1 MPRLARVVLALLL
14 SAPLALGLVALGAGP
29 SAAHEERP
37 ASFPD
42 GTGKVPKFRGFH
54 NPRARVVCRPNS
66 KGLIAKLP
74 AGKVKQRNQRL
85 LKKCE
90 FRNIQAAIDTVRKRH
105 TSIYVLP
112 GTYKEKPTAG
122 NQRSDYCSHLGTAS
136 KAPLKASEYIG
147 SISSPDTGADEH
159 TDEHTGEHADHSDH
173 VEKAADEPGT
183 TNPIALSYA
192 DQRACPHNLNLIAV
206 FGDKT
211 PKNDSIRCDSRFC
224 GIQIVG
230 TGRRMTDVVIDNDFH
245 KLNAI
250 RLDRAGGAVVRNLTV
265 QQSEFNALYVLETD
279 GFLLDK
285 VTARGND
292 EYGILAFA
300 SDHGLI
306 QRSNAFY
313 NGDSG
318 IYPGS
323 GSDLNADNNSI
334 VPTRFAIEIRHN
346 RSHDNTLGYSGTAGN
361 SIWAHH
367 NRFYDNATGIA
378 TDSLFPGHPGLPQDH
393 ARWSDN
399 EIYSNNSN
407 YYTKYVDT
415 GICAKPME
423 ERGYIDG
430 TVCPVVPTPVGTGVL
445 IAGGNFNAT
454 HHNWI
459 YDNWRYGTMQFWV
472 PAPLRDEFDPAKL
485 YDTSHGNQTTGNLMG
500 IAPDGS
506 VHHNGIDHWWDDEG
520 GGNCWQGNT
529 YSRGSQ
535 TSNFTVPPPSC
546 DAGGSV
552 NTPGLAVKDAGF
564 LSCSQYDRN
573 DPDLRHPPGCEWFDD
588 PAKPAARAEVA
599 EALAAGPAQQEQGL
613 LVGVPLLTVAGAL
626 GVLGLARRRRAA

>member
-1 MPRLARVVLALLL
+1 MSRAARVVLALLL
-14 SAPLALGLVALGAGP
+14 SAPLALGLVSLGAAP
-29 SAAHEERP
+29 SVAHEERP
-37 ASFPD
+37 ATFPD
-42 GTGKVPKFRGFH
+42 GTGKVPKFRGYH
-54 NPRARVVCRPNS
+54 NPRSRVVCRPNS
-66 KGLIAKLP
+66 KGLIADLP
-74 AGKVKQRNQRL
+74 EGKVKQRNERL
-85 LKKCE
+85 LERCE

-112 GTYKEKPTAG
+112 GTYKERPTAG
-122 NQRSDYCSHLGTAS
+122 NGRSSYCSHLGTAS
-136 KAPLKASEYIG
+136 RAPLASSEYIG
-147 SISSPDTGADEH
+147 SISSPGTDAEGA
-159 TDEHTGEHADHSDH
+159 TRADHSDH
-173 VEKAADEPGT
+173 SDHTGRAAEEPGT

-211 PKNDSIRCDSRFC
+211 PNDGSIRCDSRFC

-250 RLDRAGGAVVRNLTV
+250 RLDRAGGAIVRNLTV

-279 GFLLDK
+279 GFLLDRI
-285 VTARGND
+285 TARGND

-323 GSDLNADNNSI
+323 GSDLNADNSSI
-334 VPTRFAIEIRHN
+334 VPTRYAIEIRHN

-399 EIYSNNSN
+399 RIYSNNSN
-407 YYTKYVDT
+407 YYAEYVDT
-415 GICAKPME
+415 GVCAKPME

-445 IAGGNFNAT
+445 IAGGNFNST
-454 HHNWI
+454 DHNWI

-472 PAPLRDEFDPAKL
+472 PAPLRDEFDPTKL
-485 YDTSHGNQTTGNLMG
+485 YDTSHGNQTTDNLMG

-506 VHHNGIDHWWDDEG
+506 VRHNGMDHWWDDEG

-529 YSRGSQ
+529 YSRGTQ
-535 TSNFTVPPPSC
+535 TANFTVPPPSC
-546 DAGGSV
+546 AEGGSV
-552 NTPGLAVKDAGF
+552 NTPGAPVKDAGF
-564 LSCSQYDRN
+564 LSCSQYDRS
-573 DPDLRHPPGCEWFDD
+573 DPDLRHPPGCEWFED
-588 PAKPAARAEVA
+588 PVRPSARAGA
-599 EALAAGPAQQEQGL
+599 PAWGTFDTTPQEQGV
-613 LVGVPLLTVAGAL
+613 LVGLPLLTVVGAGAL
-626 GVLGLARRRRAA
+626 WLLRRRRAS

>member
-1 MPRLARVVLALLL
+1 MSRAARVLLALLL
-14 SAPLALGLVALGAGP
+14 SAPLAVGLVALGATP
-29 SAAHEERP
+29 STAHEERP
-37 ASFPD
+37 ATFPD
-42 GTGKVPKFRGFH
+42 GTGKVPKFRGYK
-54 NPRARVVCRPNS
+54 NPRARVVCRPGS

-74 AGKVKQRNQRL
+74 DGKVKQRNERL

-90 FRNIQAAIDTVRKRH
+90 FRNIQAAIDTVRKRN

-112 GTYKEKPTAG
+112 GTYRERPTAG
-122 NQRSDYCSHLGTAS
+122 NQRSNYCSHLGTAS
-136 KAPLKASEYIG
+136 KAPLEASEYIG
-147 SISSPDTGADEH
+147 SISSPDTGGPDE
-159 TDEHTGEHADHSDH
+159 DQR
-173 VEKAADEPGT
+173 AAEESGT
-183 TNPIALSYA
+183 TDPIALSYA

-211 PKNDSIRCDSRFC
+211 PNNSSIRCDSKFC

-230 TGRRMTDVVIDNDFH
+230 TGRRMTDVVIDNDFN

-265 QQSEFNALYVLETD
+265 QQSEFNAIYVLETD
-279 GFLLDK
+279 GFFVDK
-285 VTARGND
+285 ITARGND

-306 QRSNAFY
+306 QRSDTYY

-323 GSDLNADNNSI
+323 GADLNADNTSI
-334 VPTRFAIEIRHN
+334 VPTRYAIEIRRN

-393 ARWSDN
+393 ARWSHN
-399 EIYSNNSN
+399 QIYSNNSN
-407 YYTKYVDT
+407 YYAKYIDT
-415 GICAKPME
+415 GVCAKPME

-445 IAGGNFNAT
+445 IAGGNFNST
-454 HHNWI
+454 DHNWI

-485 YDTSHGNQTTGNLMG
+485 YDTSHNNQTTDNQMG
-500 IAPDGS
+500 IAPDGAI
-506 VHHNGIDHWWDDEG
+506 HHNGVDHWWDDEG

-529 YSRGSQ
+529 YSRGVQ

-546 DAGGSV
+546 AAGGSV
-552 NTPGLAVKDAGF
+552 NTPGAPVKDAGF
-564 LSCSQYDRN
+564 LSCSQYDRS
-573 DPDLRHPPGCEWFDD
+573 DPDLRHPPGCEWFED
-588 PAKPAARAEVA
+588 PVRPNARAGA
-599 EALAAGPAQQEQGL
+599 PTSRFDTSPQEQGV
-613 LVGVPLLTVAGAL
+613 LVGLPVLTVLGAL
-626 GVLGLARRRRAA
+626 GALGLVRRRRAA

>member
-1 MPRLARVVLALLL
+1 MSRAARVVLALLL
-14 SAPLALGLVALGAGP
+14 SAPLALGLVALGAAP
-29 SAAHEERP
+29 SVAHEERP
-37 ASFPD
+37 ATFPD
-42 GTGKVPKFRGFH
+42 GTGKVPKFRGYH
-54 NPRARVVCRPNS
+54 NPRSRVVCRPNS
-66 KGLIAKLP
+66 KDLIAELP
-74 AGKVKQRNQRL
+74 EGKVKQRNERL
-85 LKKCE
+85 LKRCE

-112 GTYKEKPTAG
+112 GTYKERPTAG
-122 NQRSDYCSHLGTAS
+122 TGRSSYCSHLGTAS
-136 KAPLKASEYIG
+136 KAPLESSEYIG
-147 SISSPDTGADEH
+147 SISSPGTDAEGRERADQS
-159 TDEHTGEHADHSDH
+159 DHTGR
-173 VEKAADEPGT
+173 AAEEPGT

-211 PKNDSIRCDSRFC
+211 PNNSSIRCDSRFC

-245 KLNAI
+245 KLNGI

-279 GFLLDK
+279 GFLLDRI
-285 VTARGND
+285 TARGND

-323 GSDLNADNNSI
+323 GSDLNADNTSI
-334 VPTRFAIEIRHN
+334 VPTRYAIEIRHN

-399 EIYSNNSN
+399 QIYSNNSN
-407 YYTKYVDT
+407 YYATYVDT
-415 GICAKPME
+415 GVCAKPME
-423 ERGYIDG
+423 ERGYLDG

-445 IAGGNFNAT
+445 IAGGNFNST
-454 HHNWI
+454 DHNWI

-485 YDTSHGNQTTGNLMG
+485 YDTSHFNQTTDNLMG

-506 VHHNGIDHWWDDEG
+506 THHNGVDHWWDDEG
-520 GGNCWQGNT
+520 GGNCWERNT
-529 YSRGSQ
+529 YSRGTQ

-546 DAGGSV
+546 ADGGSLD
-552 NTPGLAVKDAGF
+552 TPGAPVKDAGF
-564 LSCSQYDRN
+564 LSCSQYDRG
-573 DPDLRHPPGCEWFDD
+573 DPDLRHPPGCEWFED
-588 PAKPAARAEVA
+588 PVRPSARGGAPAAEAFDASPSEQG
-599 EALAAGPAQQEQGL
+599 ALAGL
-613 LVGVPLLTVAGAL
+613 PLLTMVGAGAL
-626 GVLGLARRRRAA
+626 WLVRRRRAA

>member
-1 MPRLARVVLALLL
+1 MSRAARVFVTLLL

-37 ASFPD
+37 ATFPD
-42 GTGKVPKFRGFH
+42 GTGKVPKFRGYK
-54 NPRARVVCRPNS
+54 NPRSRVVCRPNS

-74 AGKVKQRNQRL
+74 QGKVKQRNQRL
-85 LKKCE
+85 LKRCE
-90 FRNIQAAIDTVRKRH
+90 FRNIQAAIDTVRKRR

-112 GTYKEKPTAG
+112 GTYRERPTAG
-122 NQRSDYCSHLGTAS
+122 DARSSYCSHLGTAS
-136 KAPLKASEYIG
+136 KAPLEASEYIG
-147 SISSPDTGADEH
+147 SISSPDTGGRDE
-159 TDEHTGEHADHSDH
+159 DQR
-173 VEKAADEPGT
+173 AAEEPGT

-206 FGDKT
+206 FGDRT
-211 PKNDSIRCDSRFC
+211 PDNASIGCDSRFC

-230 TGRRMTDVVIDNDFH
+230 TGRRMTDVVIDNDFN
-245 KLNAI
+245 KLNGI

-265 QQSEFNALYVLETD
+265 QQSEFNAIYVLETD
-279 GFLLDK
+279 GFRLDRI
-285 VTARGND
+285 TARGND

-306 QRSNAFY
+306 QRSNTYY

-323 GSDLNADNNSI
+323 GADLNADNTSI
-334 VPTRFAIEIRHN
+334 VPTRYAIEIRRN

-399 EIYSNNSN
+399 RVYSNNSN
-407 YYTKYVDT
+407 YYAKYVDA
-415 GICAKPME
+415 GVCAKPME
-423 ERGYIDG
+423 ERGYLDG

-445 IAGGNFNAT
+445 IAGGNLNST
-454 HHNWI
+454 DHNWI

-485 YDTSHGNQTTGNLMG
+485 YDTSHGNQTTDNLMG
-500 IAPDGS
+500 IAPDGTI
-506 VHHNGIDHWWDDEG
+506 HHNGVDHWWDDQG
-520 GGNCWQGNT
+520 GGNCWEDNT
-529 YSRGSQ
+529 YSRGAQ
-535 TSNFTVPPPSC
+535 TANFIVPPPSC
-546 DAGGSV
+546 AAGGSV
-552 NTPGLAVKDAGF
+552 NTPGAPAKDAGF
-564 LSCSQYDRN
+564 LSCSQYDRS
-573 DPDLRHPPGCEWFDD
+573 DPDLRHPPGCEWFED
-588 PAKPAARAEVA
+588 PVRPSARTGAPAASTFDTTPR
-599 EALAAGPAQQEQGL
+599 EQGV
-613 LVGVPLLTVAGAL
+613 LVGLPLLTVLAAVGAL
-626 GVLGLARRRRAA
+626 GLVRRRRAS